1 MSEPEYDPAL
11 AQHLRT
17 RDGVLGL
24 MHNLFGGGEAVAM
37 SSSKITTALYK
48 INRATRNM
56 PAIDGPVAT
65 MRLQSAPYRC
75 ALHKAASQTDEG
87 IGI

>member
-24 MHNLFGGGEAVAM
+24 MHNLFGGGEAVTM

-56 PAIDGPVAT
+56 PAIALVAT